1 MDDFVEVPDGAGTL
15 SHGNPTS
22 NFTIDAWVK
31 VNPGDASG
39 VRPIVDKRFDFPD
52 SQNPNVHTRGYAFYL
67 FNGQLGFQIADD
79 IAGLSQ
85 ICDGGP
91 PFTANCTN
99 YVSTGPNIADGQWHH
114 VAVTVQR
121 TGTPEIRLYVDGNV
135 VLTRGARTGNAN
147 SSIPLLIGAGYPIV
161 ISKPFFK
168 GAIDEV
174 EIFNRAL
181 DQSEIQAIFKAGP
194 AGKCKK
200 SVLGNEPLQCTPPQV
215 TTVLQA
221 GQNDNFNPNPDTP
234 AASPTPAF
242 VTAVGNPPLA
252 GFDSTS
258 PNHHFLHSFTGLP
271 PGITSAQLEIRLKPL
286 SDDNPENDALNL
298 WSVPSTGPI
307 TVLESHFLGSGN
319 AQPGLLT
326 QAWNTANFPNGH
338 VFLLNLGP
346 AVVSSMN
353 ANGALHI
360 QVQDDTSVDYVIL
373 RLCARPEG
381 QAEICVFKFNDLNG
395 NGIHEPNPPN
405 NEPLLPGWTFNVSP
419 PPPSSVTTGP
429 QGGICFGVSA
439 PGTYT
444 ISEVPQSG
452 WTPTTSTS
460 QTVTV
465 QPGQLV
471 NVFFGNKKE
480 EAKCDLAIRK
490 TVTPSPVGVQVTITL
505 TVPTGQ
511 TCAPGTVVVQDL
523 QPTGMTFVGL
533 PGSLSVMPATGWNCA
548 ATTPTNLSCTNTVPL
563 TGPYTATF
571 SFPANVQPGIPIEN
585 CATATVSGQ
594 LISRSCVPVQIAPPP
609 GRCDLQIRKSVSPN
623 PVLSGQQVT
632 ITLTVQNVG
641 NAPCPPG
648 PFPGTIVRDN
658 KPAGIGSFTLT
669 SATAPAGWQCGLEM
683 PAGNLTCA
691 TPNPLPPGY
700 TATFTF
706 TASVTAP
713 PGSTIQNC
721 ATVTNPNDTNPT
733 NNQSCVT
740 ISVIGIP
747 PPPIDLTLAK
757 LLDGVLRPEAEV
769 TYVLRVTN
777 VGGAATRAP
786 IRVTDPLPPQLRFV
800 SATGAGWSCSVS
812 GQNVICTST
821 GSIAPNQSSTILL
834 RVRVVAAPGT
844 QITNCATVETEGDAN
859 PANNRGCHTGTV
871 QR

>member
-1 MDDFVEVPDGAGTL
+1 MVGGALQFDGVDDFVEVPDGAGTL

-444 ISEVPQSG
+444 ISEQVQSG
-452 WTPTTSTS
+452 WTPTTSNP

-471 NVFFGNKKE
+471 NLTFGNKKKE
-480 EAKCDLAIRK
+480 EKFEICGIKWNDLDGDGVRDPNEPGLPGWTINM
-490 TVTPSPVGVQVTITL
+490 VFGTPPNQVDVQAT
-505 TVPTGQ
+505 TGANGQ
-511 TCAPGTVVVQDL
+511 YCFTGLAPGTYTISETL
-523 QPTGMTFVGL
+523 QPGWIQTFPPA
-533 PGSLSVMPATGWNCA
+533 PGTYTV
-548 ATTPTNLSCTNTVPL
+548 TVPPSV
-563 TGPYTATF
+563 TNINFG
-571 SFPANVQPGIPIEN
+571 NRRREE
-585 CATATVSGQ
+585 
-594 LISRSCVPVQIAPPP
+594 
-609 GRCDLQIRKSVSPN
+609 GRCDLTIRKSVSPN

>member
-1 MDDFVEVPDGAGTL
+1 
-15 SHGNPTS
+15 
-22 NFTIDAWVK
+22 
-31 VNPGDASG
+31 
-39 VRPIVDKRFDFPD
+39 
-52 SQNPNVHTRGYAFYL
+52 
-67 FNGQLGFQIADD
+67 
-79 IAGLSQ
+79 
-85 ICDGGP
+85 
-91 PFTANCTN
+91 
-99 YVSTGPNIADGQWHH
+99 
-114 VAVTVQR
+114 
-121 TGTPEIRLYVDGNV
+121 
-135 VLTRGARTGNAN
+135 
-147 SSIPLLIGAGYPIV
+147 
-161 ISKPFFK
+161 
-168 GAIDEV
+168 
-174 EIFNRAL
+174 
-181 DQSEIQAIFKAGP
+181 
-194 AGKCKK
+194 
-200 SVLGNEPLQCTPPQV
+200 
-215 TTVLQA
+215 
-221 GQNDNFNPNPDTP
+221 
-234 AASPTPAF
+234 
-242 VTAVGNPPLA
+242 
-252 GFDSTS
+252 
-258 PNHHFLHSFTGLP
+258 
-271 PGITSAQLEIRLKPL
+271 
-286 SDDNPENDALNL
+286 
-298 WSVPSTGPI
+298 
-307 TVLESHFLGSGN
+307 
-319 AQPGLLT
+319 
-326 QAWNTANFPNGH
+326 
-338 VFLLNLGP
+338 
-346 AVVSSMN
+346 
-353 ANGALHI
+353 
-360 QVQDDTSVDYVIL
+360 
-373 RLCARPEG
+373 
-381 QAEICVFKFNDLNG
+381 G

-444 ISEVPQSG
+444 ISEQVQSG
-452 WTPTTSTS
+452 WTPTTSNP

-471 NVFFGNKKE
+471 NLTFGNKKKE
-480 EAKCDLAIRK
+480 EKFEICGIKWNDLDGDGVRDPNEPGLPGWTINM
-490 TVTPSPVGVQVTITL
+490 VFGTPPNQVDVQAT
-505 TVPTGQ
+505 TGANGQ
-511 TCAPGTVVVQDL
+511 YCFTGLAPGTYTISETL
-523 QPTGMTFVGL
+523 QPGWIQTFPPA
-533 PGSLSVMPATGWNCA
+533 PGTYTV
-548 ATTPTNLSCTNTVPL
+548 TVPPSV
-563 TGPYTATF
+563 TNINFG
-571 SFPANVQPGIPIEN
+571 NRRREE
-585 CATATVSGQ
+585 
-594 LISRSCVPVQIAPPP
+594 
-609 GRCDLQIRKSVSPN
+609 GRCDLTIRKSVSPN